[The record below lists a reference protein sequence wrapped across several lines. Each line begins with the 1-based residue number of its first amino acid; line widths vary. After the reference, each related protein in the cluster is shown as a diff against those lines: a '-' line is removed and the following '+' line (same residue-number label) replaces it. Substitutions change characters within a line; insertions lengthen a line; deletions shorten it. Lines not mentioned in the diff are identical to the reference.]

1 MLQLPWKSGL
11 DSRKLLEDE
20 IVRQLAIMQTSEPES
35 QEYQEALKRY
45 TMLHDHSL
53 NEKKIDEHKHARWF
67 DGIITGT
74 LATALLTA
82 ESWTPLTS
90 KWWTGITRKF
100 RSEHSDDFRF

>member
-1 MLQLPWKSGL
+1 MLELPWSGL
-11 DSRKLLEDE
+11 NSRKLLEDE

-35 QEYQEALKRY
+35 KEYKEALSRY

-53 NEKKIDEHKHARWF
+53 SEKKIDEHKRSRWF
-67 DGIITGT
+67 EGATTGL

-90 KWWTGITRKF
+90 KWWMSITRPF
-100 RSEHSDDFRF
+100 RAKNDGYQF